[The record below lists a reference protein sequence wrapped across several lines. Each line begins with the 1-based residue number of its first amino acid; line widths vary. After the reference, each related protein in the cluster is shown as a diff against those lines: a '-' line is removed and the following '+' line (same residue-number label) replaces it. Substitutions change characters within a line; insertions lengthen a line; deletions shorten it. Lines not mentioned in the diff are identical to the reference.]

1 MLDGRAAVAADLA
14 ADAALVGPGPGIREL
29 ADVASQ
35 HCRDVLQVQ
44 AWKRGSCVRSVDP
57 CSVFTLVSVEHLNET
72 WTDALTNC
80 SSR

>member
-14 ADAALVGPGPGIREL
+14 TDAALVGPGPGLREL

-44 AWKRGSCVRSVDP
+44 AWKRGTCKK
-57 CSVFTLVSVEHLNET
+57 C
-72 WTDALTNC
+72 
-80 SSR
+80 